1 MKRIA
6 GIIVLVAAVAAAA
19 GGWYAYQGNAGGDAG
34 GARPLLAHVPADTTY
49 YFGYSKAYPAADYA
63 MLWQGMMPAN
73 AGEDLP
79 DPAEARK
86 EAGDAGAVLMALY
99 QMQIEATRAGEPLAR
114 FGLDASGIG
123 GFYEVR
129 GLPVFRRRV
138 ADTEAFWKALDEAES
153 SAGVTAGGSEAGQR
167 RYPFKAGEAG
177 EPPALVIAVR
187 DGYVVATLA
196 VSDMADAL
204 PVALGKETPAET
216 LNDTDRLAQLA
227 DTHETLPW
235 ATGFIEHGA
244 LAQAFTGNGDS
255 GLGRLITAVVSAYG
269 EEPPRMDDACRDD
282 VTRLTEL
289 WPRSVIGLTELD
301 ADTGRAGVRL
311 ATPVTDPALAETMM
325 RLRGHIPAPAD
336 GGVASFGIGVNVSE
350 LLPVARE
357 LAGRFTAADFQCAPL
372 KGLQAQ
378 VARSDLSSLGM
389 ATSMLRDV
397 RGAAATVLT
406 PEMNGQ
412 SPKGVVEIATP
423 QPKALWSMASGFL
436 GAGEAPEVGG
446 PPVAIQAPMAGSGPV
461 RVALRKDRFIVLAG
475 EGVEIPAASS
485 GDDEALAPN
494 GLLAVRY
501 NLAQASEF
509 LGTMGSLPGTGG
521 GVTDDEELAELQGTL
536 GQIDV
541 DYGIALDVT
550 ADSIRYDMTV
560 APGETP

>member
-6 GIIVLVAAVAAAA
+6 GLIVLVAAVAAAA
-19 GGWYAYQGNAGGDAG
+19 GGWYTYQRDTGGGDNG
-34 GARPLLAHVPADTTY
+34 GRPLLANVPADTTY

-63 MLWQGMMPAN
+63 VLWQGMMPAN
-73 AGEDLP
+73 AGDDLP

-86 EAGDAGAVLMALY
+86 KAGAAGGILMALY
-99 QMQIEATRAGEPLAR
+99 HMQIEATRAGEPLAR
-114 FGLDASGIG
+114 FGLADSGIG
-123 GFYEVR
+123 GFYEVQ
-129 GLPVFRRRV
+129 GLPVLRQRV
-138 ADTEAFWKALDEAES
+138 ADTETFWKAMDEAES
-153 SAGVTAGGSEAGQR
+153 SAGVTAEGNEPDQR
-167 RYPFKAGEAG
+167 RYSFKAGEAD

-187 DGYVVATLA
+187 DGYAIATLA

-204 PVALGKETPAET
+204 PMALGEESPSKT
-216 LNDTDRLAQLA
+216 LEDTDRLAQLA

-235 ATGFIEHGA
+235 ATGFVEHGA
-244 LAQAFTGNGDS
+244 LAQAFTDSADS
-255 GLGRLITAVVSAYG
+255 GLGRLITAVASAYG
-269 EEPPRMDDACRDD
+269 EEPPRMDAACRDD

-301 ADTGRAGVRL
+301 ADTGRAGMRV

-325 RLRGHIPAPAD
+325 RLRGHIPAPAE

-350 LLPVARE
+350 LLPVVRE
-357 LAGRFTAADFQCAPL
+357 LAGRFTAAEFQCAPL
-372 KGLQAQ
+372 KALQAQ

-389 ATSMLRDV
+389 VTSMLRDV
-397 RGAAATVLT
+397 RGAAATMLS
-406 PEMNGQ
+406 PDMNGQ

-436 GAGEAPEVGG
+436 GAGEAPEIGG
-446 PPVAIQAPMAGSGPV
+446 SPVAIQAPMAGSGPV

-475 EGVEIPAASS
+475 EGVEIPAAS
-485 GDDEALAPN
+485 GGNEEALAPN
-494 GLLAVRY
+494 GLLSVRY

-509 LGTMGSLPGTGG
+509 LGAMGSLPGTGG
-521 GVTDDEELAELQGTL
+521 AVTDDEELAELQETL
-536 GQIDV
+536 GQIDA

-560 APGETP
+560 APGEAP